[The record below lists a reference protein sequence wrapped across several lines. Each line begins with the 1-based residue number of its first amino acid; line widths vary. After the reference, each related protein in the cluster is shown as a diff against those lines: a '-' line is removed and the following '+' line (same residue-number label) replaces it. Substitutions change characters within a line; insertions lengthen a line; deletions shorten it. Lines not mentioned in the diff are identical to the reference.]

1 MTSGDKKDAFCIKL
15 RAEIARFSIW
25 VAEELKPSGHRP
37 ETSGFE
43 TGNKIGEK
51 FFMKRVA
58 LAAILLALAVSVSA
72 SRTSALPAGQSG
84 SDLLQVLPD
93 GHAVIVVDVQRVTT
107 SSLWSAISAQ
117 NKVKSEIDKAQAEIS
132 ELGVNIAGI
141 QTVALTFSGE
151 GTNNPAVAVTG
162 GFDQNDLLSR
172 LRTNPKVKLTSEKY
186 KNYEIFRAESV
197 KTPNNGQAKDGEFHR
212 KDDGAFVFYD
222 AKTAVI
228 GSASAVRASIDTKLG
243 SRQSIAQNA
252 KLAEAIAQNPS
263 AAVRFAIEVTP
274 SMTSGLKSSDLP
286 LPDLAS
292 IKMVFGSVDVSSGV
306 DLIATLRSD
315 TAEHAKNLADRLNG
329 LLDMARGFL
338 GASND
343 PKNAPLVGAL
353 KTVTVTGADI
363 DVKITGNV
371 PMEIITQVLK

>member
-1 MTSGDKKDAFCIKL
+1 
-15 RAEIARFSIW
+15 
-25 VAEELKPSGHRP
+25 
-37 ETSGFE
+37 
-43 TGNKIGEK
+43 
-51 FFMKRVA
+51 MKRVA
-58 LAAILLALAVSVSA
+58 LAAILLALAVSASA
-72 SRTSALPAGQSG
+72 SRISALPAAQS
-84 SDLLQVLPD
+84 SNDLLQVLPD
-93 GHAVIVVDVQRVTT
+93 GHAVIIIDVQRVTT

-117 NKVKSEIDKAQAEIS
+117 NKLKSEIDKAQAEIS

-141 QTVALTFSGE
+141 QTVALTFSDGSA
-151 GTNNPAVAVTG
+151 NNPAVAVRG

-172 LRTNPKVKLTSEKY
+172 LRTNPKMKLTSEKY

-197 KTPNNGQAKDGEFHR
+197 KTSDKGQAKASELHK

-222 AKTAVI
+222 AKTVVV
-228 GSASAVRASIDTKLG
+228 GSASAVRASVDTKLG
-243 SRQSIAQNA
+243 SHQSVAQNA
-252 KLAEAIAQNPS
+252 VLAEAIAQNPS
-263 AAVRFAIEVTP
+263 AAIRFAVEVTS

-286 LPDLAS
+286 LPDLDS
-292 IKMVFGSVDVSSGV
+292 VKMIFGSVDVTSGL

-315 TAEHAKNLADRLNG
+315 TAEHAKNIADRLNG

-343 PKNAPLVGAL
+343 PKTAPLVSAL

-363 DVKITGNV
+363 DVKITGNM